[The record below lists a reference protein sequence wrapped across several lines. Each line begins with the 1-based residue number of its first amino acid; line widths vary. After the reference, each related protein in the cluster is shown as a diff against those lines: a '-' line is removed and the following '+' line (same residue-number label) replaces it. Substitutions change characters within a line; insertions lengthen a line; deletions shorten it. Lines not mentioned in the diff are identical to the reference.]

1 MQMGHVIDDAIP
13 SVFVPTAKEYPH
25 CRISGLRAYTTAA
38 ALYENLVFK
47 FNCACAQ
54 GYVFFSSQLMPGC
67 YSQYIL
73 VVAVGHSPWDS
84 SQPIGIM
91 YTYYH

>member
-25 CRISGLRAYTTAA
+25 CRISGLRACTTAA

-47 FNCACAQ
+47 FNCACA
-54 GYVFFSSQLMPGC
+54 
-67 YSQYIL
+67 
-73 VVAVGHSPWDS
+73 
-84 SQPIGIM
+84 
-91 YTYYH
+91 